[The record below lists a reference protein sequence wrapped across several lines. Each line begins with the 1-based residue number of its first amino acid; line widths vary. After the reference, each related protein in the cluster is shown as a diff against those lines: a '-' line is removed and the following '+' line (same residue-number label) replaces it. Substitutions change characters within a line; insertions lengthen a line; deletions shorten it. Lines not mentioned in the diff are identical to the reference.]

1 MISPHDPVETVLYE
15 DLLDYTPFP
24 RSVRLARY
32 RMARLLWEWGYGYL
46 VDDAELVVSELLTN
60 AIVHGR
66 VPGRLV
72 RVHLTVGKEV
82 LRVAVS
88 DAKGEV
94 RPSVRE
100 SGADGVGGWGLLL
113 VQEVAVRWGVRDRE
127 IGKTVWCEL
136 DVRRGR
142 PSGPGRRAR
151 CPSGR

>member
-1 MISPHDPVETVLYE
+1 MLSPHDPVETVLHE

-24 RSVRLARY
+24 GSVRLARY
-32 RMARLLWEWGYGYL
+32 RMVRLLREWGYGHL
-46 VDDAELVVSELLTN
+46 VDDAELVVAELLTN

-88 DAKGEV
+88 DAKGEA
-94 RPSVRE
+94 RPSVRA
-100 SGADGVGGWGLLL
+100 ADGDDPGGWGLLL
-113 VQEVAVRWGVRDRE
+113 VQAVAVRWGVRDRE
-127 IGKTVWCEL
+127 VGKTVWCEL

-142 PSGPGRRAR
+142 PSRRGR
-151 CPSGR
+151 